1 MDGVVY
7 GEDYKRIGK
16 NAAWVKFAGIY
27 GNGTVEEDGALL
39 LTNEQ
44 FNNVSDSTGRTAA
57 ALMNKDGTPFTVVK
71 GQRYTIEYD
80 YVSAGNYGLAYIQ
93 PIIFE
98 GSIYGGLG
106 RTTGQGL
113 DKVSVQAADSDYQRE
128 Q

>member
-1 MDGVVY
+1 
-7 GEDYKRIGK
+7 
-16 NAAWVKFAGIY
+16 
-27 GNGTVEEDGALL
+27 
-39 LTNEQ
+39 
-44 FNNVSDSTGRTAA
+44 
-57 ALMNKDGTPFTVVK
+57 MNKDGTPFTVVK

-113 DKVSVQAADSDYQRE
+113 NKVSVQAADSDYQTYKQSFVAERTGIVYFTLTARADGKNVDTHVYE
-128 Q
+128 KVYLDNVKIKLNPNVHKVTFNTFMP